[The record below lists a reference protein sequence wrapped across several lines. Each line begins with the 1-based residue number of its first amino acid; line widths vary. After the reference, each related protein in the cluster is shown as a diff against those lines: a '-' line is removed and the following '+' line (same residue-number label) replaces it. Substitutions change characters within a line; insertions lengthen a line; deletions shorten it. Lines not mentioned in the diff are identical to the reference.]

1 MQMLMAKLKLIY
13 EKSERLQK
21 LQLFEVV
28 AKKGDKRKDDALLN
42 LIFKKMIAI
51 SEKNSN
57 VFNLDLVTKK

>member
-1 MQMLMAKLKLIY
+1 MQTLMAKLKLIY